1 MRLFTN
7 MFRLSLVLFTLV
19 VLSMCTTDEGFK
31 PSDNAQISGRG
42 LTPGGGGSTSVNLIG
57 LSLNNELV
65 FMTAFH
71 SVTETGVVPIGGL
84 RTGESMRAIDMNKKT
99 GILYGLSTESVI
111 YKIDINTGSLHPVG
125 PAFKP
130 AASGDL
136 IGFDVDPN
144 LSLIRVMTSSLQ
156 NLKISMTTG
165 QVIGQDLSFHIPGVA
180 INGIAYGP
188 ISTLGGGGTG
198 GGGTG
203 GGTGGT
209 GGGGT
214 GGSSGN
220 KAPLYAINLGNQ
232 SLYKQTPSGT
242 GTPVLVGSTGWE
254 WTAEG
259 GFDIGPNNVG
269 YTVQYGIG
277 LHPLGTFDENDLTT
291 EEYRLYS
298 INLSNA
304 ITSSYGTVR
313 PLMGLTVK

>member
-7 MFRLSLVLFTLV
+7 MFRFSLVLFTLM
-19 VLSMCTTDEGFK
+19 VLSMCTTDESLK

-71 SVTETGVVPIGGL
+71 TVTETSVVPIGGL
-84 RTGESMRAIDMNKKT
+84 RTGESIRAIDMNKKT

-165 QVIGQDLSFHIPGVA
+165 QVIGQDLYFHIPGAA

-203 GGTGGT
+203 GGTGG
-209 GGGGT
+209 GGT
-214 GGSSGN
+214 GGTSGN

-259 GFDIGPNNVG
+259 GFDVSANNIG
-269 YTVQYGIG
+269 YTVQYGIAI
-277 LHPLGTFDENDLTT
+277 HPQGAVEADDFTT

-298 INLSNA
+298 INLTNGV
-304 ITSSYGTVR
+304 TSSFGTVR
-313 PLMGLTVK
+313 PMMGLTVR